1 MSLETIHKLAVE
13 KMGKAVAAVEHEFH
27 TLRTGRASVAIVEGV
42 QVEAYGSKL
51 PLKQVATLGT
61 PDARTIQIQP
71 FDKNQA
77 GAIEKA
83 LIAANLGMNPTNDG
97 KVIRLI
103 VPQLTEERRK
113 DLVKLAKKMAEEGRV
128 AVRNIRR
135 HANDEIKASEK
146 DKKAPTTE
154 DERERAMKKMQDAT
168 DHAVKE
174 IDQLLAKK
182 EKEMMEV

>member
-1 MSLETIHKLAVE
+1 MSLETIHKTAQE
-13 KMGKAVAAVEHEFH
+13 KMSKAVSAVEHDFSS
-27 TLRTGRASVAIVEGV
+27 LRTGRASVAIVDGV

-51 PLKQVATLGT
+51 PLKQVATIST
-61 PDARTIQIQP
+61 PDAKTIQIQP
-71 FDKNQA
+71 FDKSQT
-77 GAIEKA
+77 GAIERA
-83 LIAANLGMNPTNDG
+83 LTAANLGMNPTNDG

-113 DLVKLAKKMAEEGRV
+113 DLVKLAKKMAEDGRV
-128 AVRNIRR
+128 AVRNVRR

-154 DERERAMKKMQDAT
+154 DERERAMKKMQDIT
-168 DHAVKE
+168 DSSIKE
-174 IDQLLAKK
+174 IDALLARK

>member
-1 MSLETIHKLAVE
+1 
-13 KMGKAVAAVEHEFH
+13 
-27 TLRTGRASVAIVEGV
+27 
-42 QVEAYGSKL
+42 
-51 PLKQVATLGT
+51 
-61 PDARTIQIQP
+61 
-71 FDKNQA
+71 
-77 GAIEKA
+77 
-83 LIAANLGMNPTNDG
+83 MNPTNDG
-97 KVIRLI
+97 KVIRLV

-154 DERERAMKKMQDAT
+154 DERERAMKKMQEIT
-168 DHAVKE
+168 DNAVKD
-174 IDQLLAKK
+174 IDNLLAKK

>member
-1 MSLETIHKLAVE
+1 MSLDTIYKNAQE
-13 KMGKAVAAVEHEFH
+13 KMAKAIAAVEHEFT
-27 TLRTGRASVAIVEGV
+27 TLRTGRASVAIVDHI
-42 QVEAYGSKL
+42 QVEAYGAKM
-51 PLKQVATLGT
+51 PLKQVATIST
-61 PDARTIQIQP
+61 PDAKTIQIQP
-71 FDKNQA
+71 FDKNLT

-97 KVIRLI
+97 KVIRLV

-113 DLVKLAKKMAEEGRV
+113 ELVKLAKKMAEEGRV

-154 DERERAMKKMQDAT
+154 DERERAMKKMQEIT

-174 IDQLLAKK
+174 IDNLLAKK